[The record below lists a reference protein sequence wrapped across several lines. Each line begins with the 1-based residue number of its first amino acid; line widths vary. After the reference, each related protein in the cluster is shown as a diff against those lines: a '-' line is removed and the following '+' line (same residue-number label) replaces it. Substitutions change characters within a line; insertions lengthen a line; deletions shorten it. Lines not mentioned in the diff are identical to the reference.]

1 MAINFVPQT
10 DYCGCSQ
17 CNLRHGRLGVAW
29 CGCLLDGRGVPFM
42 WVWVC
47 GRLLELCSGLDSLC
61 LPSCGGVLGG
71 DSARKKHFSQGQFCK
86 LPKLCGQAA
95 FYKAKLHA
103 KRALCF
109 WEQLILP
116 GLFFHK
122 VCLASCQSYA
132 GKLLFIYKAKLHA
145 KRALCFSNDFAR
157 KN

>member
-17 CNLRHGRLGVAW
+17 CNLRHGRLGVGW

-42 WVWVC
+42 WGWVC

-71 DSARKKHFSQGQFCK
+71 DFARKKHFFTRSVLQVAKVMRANCFLQGKIACK
-86 LPKLCGQAA
+86 AG
-95 FYKAKLHA
+95 
-103 KRALCF
+103 ALLLGTTDF
-109 WEQLILP
+109 ARIFL
-116 GLFFHK
+116 HK

-132 GKLLFIYKAKLHA
+132 GKLLFTRQNCMQSGRQAG
-145 KRALCFSNDFAR
+145 ALLFQWFC
-157 KN
+157 